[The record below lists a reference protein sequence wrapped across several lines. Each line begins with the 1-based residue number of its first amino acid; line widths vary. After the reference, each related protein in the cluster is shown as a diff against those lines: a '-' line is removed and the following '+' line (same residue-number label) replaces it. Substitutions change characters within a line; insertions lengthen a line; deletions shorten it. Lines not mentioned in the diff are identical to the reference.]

1 MGEKETL
8 TQEAVKKENWKSLF
22 FTFQGRLN
30 RKKFLYRS
38 LALVGLS
45 IGAIF
50 LTTLLVM
57 GISLA
62 ADPFTSVVV
71 LYAVS
76 WGLNI
81 LFLIMGLSLLTR
93 RWHDMG
99 YGAARLLWFLIG
111 GQVLLTLLS
120 IVIMGV
126 VFLDLL
132 LPPASEILIGTWA
145 VLVGLFSL
153 ISLGIM
159 IFSFFKKGQ
168 RGDNR
173 FGPDPLAEK
182 TR

>member
-1 MGEKETL
+1 MEEKEIPT
-8 TQEAVKKENWKSLF
+8 EKAIKKENWKSLF
-22 FTFQGRLN
+22 FTFKGRLN

-38 LALVGLS
+38 LALIGIS
-45 IGAIF
+45 IVAIF

-57 GISLA
+57 GVSLA
-62 ADPFTSVVV
+62 VDPFTAAVV
-71 LYAVS
+71 LYTVS

-99 YGAARLLWFLIG
+99 YGAARLLWFLVG
-111 GQVLLTLLS
+111 GQIILTLLS

-132 LPPASEILIGTWA
+132 LPPASEILMGTWL
-145 VLVGLFSL
+145 VLGSLYGL
-153 ISLGIM
+153 ISLVIM
-159 IFSFFKKGQ
+159 IISFFKKGE
-168 RGDNR
+168 RRDNR